1 MDARAAVAA
10 QPRFNETKFAELML
24 YVAKKMECSPSY
36 GATILNKVLFYS
48 DFRHYEVYGSSITGA
63 EYRRRE
69 FGPAPHKLLPVR
81 DGLVES
87 GRAALATKSAGP
99 NGHQQVRLEA
109 VGEPDLSRFTGTEIA
124 VVDEVIEWLWD
135 QTAVSAS
142 NRSHEFLGWQ
152 LVEPND
158 PIPYQMVFLRKT
170 PVTDSDRETAR
181 HVEKLVVAAHA

>member
-1 MDARAAVAA
+1 MDARAAGAA
-10 QPRFNETKFAELML
+10 QPKYNETKFAELML

-48 DFRHYEVYGSSITGA
+48 DFRHYEKYGASITGA
-63 EYRRRE
+63 EYRRRA

-81 DGLVES
+81 DGLVS
-87 GRAALATKSAGP
+87 VGRAKLVSKSVGP
-99 NGHQQVRLEA
+99 NGHEQVRLEA
-109 VGEPDLSRFTGTEIA
+109 VDEPDLSRFSGTEIA

-142 NRSHEFLGWQ
+142 NRSHEFLGWK
-152 LVEPND
+152 LVEPD
-158 PIPYQMVFLRKT
+158 EAIPYQMVFLRKT

-181 HVEKLVVAAHA
+181 HVEKLVVTNHG